1 MINVKEHTRLC
12 VSLLTLF
19 VTLVIFVQTN
29 VLTIMIFSLKR
40 EEKQVVQVEKEVKT
54 GMIQETKEWQLSI
67 PKIRVSGRIV
77 EGTDE
82 KTINKQI
89 GHFGNT
95 PCLEGNI
102 GLVAGCDGYEEN
114 YFAQLEKLE
123 QGDVILY
130 QYGDEYKQ
138 YQVTRKQNN

>member
-67 PKIRVSGRIV
+67 PKIRVSGRI

>member
-1 MINVKEHTRLC
+1 
-12 VSLLTLF
+12 
-19 VTLVIFVQTN
+19 
-29 VLTIMIFSLKR
+29 MIFSLKR

>member
-1 MINVKEHTRLC
+1 MKEHTRLC

-67 PKIRVSGRIV
+67 PKIKVSGRIV

-82 KTINKQI
+82 KTINTQI
-89 GHFGNT
+89 GHFENT

-114 YFAQLEKLE
+114 YFADLEKLE
-123 QGDVILY
+123 EGDVILY
-130 QYGDEYKQ
+130 QYGEQYKQ
-138 YQVTRKQNN
+138 YQVTRKQDY